1 MVNHCPFDWA
11 YTILLLPVLF
21 FPVPM
26 GHTAA
31 WLAEIFSIPTYGGFC
46 FCASILGC
54 LAAIILNLFG
64 YRLNVIVPK
73 AHVLSLTKL
82 GHAYM
87 SVAVAA
93 FCIICVAI
101 ALIDTTADQADAI
114 SWVTREYTCAEPAL
128 STPRLYIFLLH
139 KMKRVVVLGAAGG
152 VLIIFLCITSVILS
166 FHFLPKNGQLS
177 QKTKVMQRRFLVY
190 LCVQASLPT
199 VYLVIPILILLY
211 SMAAA
216 VDIAQG
222 FANILMFSLG
232 LHGTISSITIVL
244 CNEPYRKFITSFL
257 PTRWWRKQEQTGSS
271 RYS

>member
-1 MVNHCPFDWA
+1 MVNHCRELDLKPQIYIHAMGALSIITIPINMLALYCIVRKSPKQMDIYKWYLFTYQSISTAFDWA

-21 FPVPM
+21 YPVPM

-64 YRLNVIVPK
+64 YRLNVIVPR
-73 AHVLSLTKL
+73 AHALSLSKL

-87 SVAVAA
+87 SVAVAT

-101 ALIDTTADQADAI
+101 ALIDTTADQADAL

-128 STPRLYIFLLH
+128 SAPRLYIFLLH

-152 VLIIFLCITSVILS
+152 VLIIFLCISSVILS

-177 QKTKVMQRRFLVY
+177 QKTKVMQRRFLY
-190 LCVQASLPT
+190 LCVQ
-199 VYLVIPILILLY
+199 V
-211 SMAAA
+211 
-216 VDIAQG
+216 
-222 FANILMFSLG
+222 
-232 LHGTISSITIVL
+232 
-244 CNEPYRKFITSFL
+244 
-257 PTRWWRKQEQTGSS
+257 
-271 RYS
+271 